1 MSDPVESPVQTRLL
15 PNASPPTSVL
25 SIPHSP
31 WMVLPPVPAEPSGR
45 GAAKSSFLPPP
56 SSEWGPRWLLSWVL
70 CACIRQSA
78 PRPEIAHASHW
89 RPQAS
94 LRLWGLEG
102 DMGHSDHF
110 SHCGLNHC
118 SRPGGGWVVRNCEAH
133 PRLSGDQAVAH
144 PGLGATSSTWSQ
156 HILGT
161 LGTSC
166 HDCYPWACGE
176 CPPAHAP
183 AGTHR

>member
-1 MSDPVESPVQTRLL
+1 MPALQPVYSQYHTHHGWCCPL
-15 PNASPPTSVL
+15 
-25 SIPHSP
+25 
-31 WMVLPPVPAEPSGR
+31 VPAEPSGR

-70 CACIRQSA
+70 CACIRQST

-94 LRLWGLEG
+94 LRFWGLEG
-102 DMGHSDHF
+102 DVGHSDHF
-110 SHCGLNHC
+110 SYCGLNHC
-118 SRPGGGWVVRNCEAH
+118 SRPGGGQVVRNCEAH

-166 HDCYPWACGE
+166 HDCYPWAGAE
-176 CPPAHAP
+176 CPPAHPP